1 LPAPAVDP
9 RKRHSKDLH
18 TAVLHTLGGE
28 IAADVLH
35 QDDILDVEALRE
47 RFGVSRS
54 VVRESLRSLQTLGMV
69 RARSKVGT
77 KVTPMSSWAL
87 LSPVV
92 IGWRAASH
100 YSEQMR
106 QMLQVRRGIE
116 ASAARLCA
124 QHMTDQEATQLREI
138 GHELEVA
145 VATKDGGR
153 FLEADAR
160 FHRLILEGSRNPIIA
175 QFADAVA
182 AALRSR
188 QEAHQTLFTET
199 TPDGLRLH
207 VELAEAIVDRDAD
220 LATSIAASIA
230 DLTLTEFR

>member
-1 LPAPAVDP
+1 MAVPTVDP
-9 RKRHSKDLH
+9 RKRTSVNLY
-18 TAVLHTLGGE
+18 TTVLNTLGGE
-28 IAADVLH
+28 ITAGVLQ
-35 QDDILDVEALRE
+35 QDEILNIAALRE

-54 VVRESLRSLQTLGMV
+54 VVRESLRSLESLGLV

-77 KVTPMSSWAL
+77 KVTPASSWAL
-87 LSPVV
+87 LNPAV

-100 YSEQMR
+100 YPEQML
-106 QMLQVRRGIE
+106 QILQVRRGVE
-116 ASAARLCA
+116 ASAAHLCA
-124 QHMTDQEATQLREI
+124 QHMTDQETIHLRELS
-138 GHELEVA
+138 HELEAA
-145 VATKDGGR
+145 VTTEDGGR
-153 FLEADAR
+153 FLEADAQ

-207 VELAEAIVDRDAD
+207 IELAKAIANRDAD
-220 LATSIAASIA
+220 LATVLAASIA
-230 DLTLTEFR
+230 DITLTEFR

>member
-1 LPAPAVDP
+1 MT
-9 RKRHSKDLH
+9 LH
-18 TAVLHTLGGE
+18 TTVLNTLGGE
-28 IAADVLH
+28 ITAGVLQ
-35 QDDILDVEALRE
+35 QDEILNVDALRE

-54 VVRESLRSLQTLGMV
+54 VVRESLRSLESLGLV

-77 KVTPMSSWAL
+77 KVTPASSWAL
-87 LSPVV
+87 LNPAV

-100 YSEQMR
+100 YREQMR
-106 QMLQVRRGIE
+106 QMLQMRRGVE

-124 QHMTDQEATQLREI
+124 QHMTDKETTQLRELS
-138 GHELEVA
+138 HELEAA
-145 VATKDGGR
+145 VTTQDGGR
-153 FLEADAR
+153 FLDADAQ
-160 FHRLILEGSRNPIIA
+160 FHRLILEGSQNPIIA

-207 VELAEAIVDRDAD
+207 IELAEAITRRDAD
-220 LATSIAASIA
+220 RATDLATSIA
-230 DLTLTEFR
+230 DLTLTEFP